1 MTRSYSINSL
11 ALIILLL
18 SFSINLISALEKTSL
33 EFIRTSCGLTTYPT
47 LCFNS
52 LSSKAGAIQTS
63 PKLLAQTALSVSL
76 DTTITT
82 SSSMVK
88 LSQVHGMAPRQ
99 IAAMKDCM
107 ELLSDSVYQMKKS
120 LVEMNRPGS
129 KDFGLVMSDIQTWIS
144 SALTDEDT
152 CSEGFANDPKM
163 KNVVRGKIVNV
174 VHLTSNALGCSHERL
189 HGVADRLYVP
199 DEKITWRDEY
209 RPGSKD
215 SGLVMSDIQTWVSA
229 ALTDEDTCSEGS
241 ANDPKM
247 KNVVRGKVVNV
258 VHLTSNALGLINIIF
273 LFTNSSRKVEINA
286 KTLFVQ
292 CVNVWEKFMNNNDG
306 EAYEEHDVDED
317 EDEDDLEEDSERKL
331 DAMTETLDP
340 CLS

>member
-88 LSQVHGMAPRQ
+88 LSQVHGMAPRWLPEKD
-99 IAAMKDCM
+99 IASQRKDCLV
-107 ELLSDSVYQMKKS
+107 LLSDY
-120 LVEMNRPGS
+120 
-129 KDFGLVMSDIQTWIS
+129 TWIS

-174 VHLTSNALGCSHERL
+174 VHLTSNALGL
-189 HGVADRLYVP
+189 NQNYAY
-199 DEKITWRDEY
+199 
-209 RPGSKD
+209 
-215 SGLVMSDIQTWVSA
+215 
-229 ALTDEDTCSEGS
+229 
-241 ANDPKM
+241 
-247 KNVVRGKVVNV
+247 
-258 VHLTSNALGLINIIF
+258 
-273 LFTNSSRKVEINA
+273 LFTRELKESRDN
-286 KTLFVQ
+286 T
-292 CVNVWEKFMNNNDG
+292 
-306 EAYEEHDVDED
+306 
-317 EDEDDLEEDSERKL
+317 
-331 DAMTETLDP
+331 
-340 CLS
+340 